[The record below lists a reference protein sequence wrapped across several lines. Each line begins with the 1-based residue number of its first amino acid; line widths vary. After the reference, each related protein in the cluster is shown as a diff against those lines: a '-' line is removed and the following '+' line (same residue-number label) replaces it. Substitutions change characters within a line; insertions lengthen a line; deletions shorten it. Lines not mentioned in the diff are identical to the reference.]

1 MRLMGKNRLRHLP
14 VMDDGK
20 VVGMIS
26 VGDLVSDIIGNL

>member
-1 MRLMGKNRLRHLP
+1 MGKNRLRHLP

-26 VGDLVSDIIGNL
+26 VRDLVSDIIGNL